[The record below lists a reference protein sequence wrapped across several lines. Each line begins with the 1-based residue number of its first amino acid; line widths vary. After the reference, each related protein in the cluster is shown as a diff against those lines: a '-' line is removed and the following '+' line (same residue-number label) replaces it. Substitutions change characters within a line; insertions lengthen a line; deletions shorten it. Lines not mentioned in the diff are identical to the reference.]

1 MAQMD
6 LQAAKVMTPI
16 SGTNSFLQRYRAE
29 RQHGFT
35 LLELLVV
42 LSIVVLATAIIIPNI
57 SATDNNMLIAQV
69 RQTASAFNYARR
81 LAIVE
86 GAPQVA
92 TLMQMDQEDPDY
104 SDIKG
109 EILQRATVPLM
120 ESFDVEISFQ
130 EDINSEPEV
139 FEIID
144 IVFYP
149 QGGSTGGILN
159 FTYGDLTSSIRV
171 DPITGKINIYNPGE
185 EPEDDLF

>member
-1 MAQMD
+1 
-6 LQAAKVMTPI
+6 MTQI
-16 SGTNSFLQRYRAE
+16 SGVSPFIQRYRAE

-92 TLMQMDQEDPDY
+92 TLLQMDPEDPDY
-104 SDIKG
+104 PDIKG
-109 EILQRATVPLM
+109 EILQRTTVPLM

-139 FEIID
+139 LEIID

-171 DPITGKINIYNPGE
+171 DPITGKINIYNSGE